1 MTVNALYECHIVY
14 SSLPRFITNQK
25 NDQLPVGLL
34 AQLADHCTG
43 IAEVMGST
51 PEQALAFFFLCFHYC
66 FSGMSMTAKITLI
79 VKICFITNYLAWN
92 ITCSNEGRVALLSV
106 NERWGVR
113 TFFLLKRKG
122 GPTLFF
128 FKKKNTKC
136 EIIRSF
142 ISTVRRETM
151 AAKLMTQVT
160 NTQLTC

>member
-1 MTVNALYECHIVY
+1 MHYMNVISFIRYFPGLLRTRKMT
-14 SSLPRFITNQK
+14 SSQ
-25 NDQLPVGLL
+25 L

-92 ITCSNEGRVALLSV
+92 ITCSSEGRVALLSV

-128 FKKKNTKC
+128 LRKKIPNVK
-136 EIIRSF
+136 
-142 ISTVRRETM
+142 
-151 AAKLMTQVT
+151 
-160 NTQLTC
+160 

>member
-1 MTVNALYECHIVY
+1 MSYRLFVTSQVYYE
-14 SSLPRFITNQK
+14 PE
-25 NDQLPVGLL
+25 NDQLSVGLL
-34 AQLADHCTG
+34 AQLAEHCTG

-79 VKICFITNYLAWN
+79 LKICFITNYLAWN
-92 ITCSNEGRVALLSV
+92 ITCSSEGRVALLSV
-106 NERWGVR
+106 TERWGVR
-113 TFFLLKRKG
+113 TFFFIKTQGRANI
-122 GPTLFF
+122 FF

>member
-14 SSLPRFITNQK
+14 SSLPRLITNQK

-92 ITCSNEGRVALLSV
+92 ITCSSEGRVALLSV

-113 TFFLLKRKG
+113 TFF
-122 GPTLFF
+122 FY
-128 FKKKNTKC
+128 
-136 EIIRSF
+136 
-142 ISTVRRETM
+142 
-151 AAKLMTQVT
+151 
-160 NTQLTC
+160 